1 MRLLSLIEVLFR
13 AAGSL
18 QDSCETCF
26 EKQAGKSSRLRRKK
40 ILVSDH
46 HTETS
51 RELSACSNSG
61 SKVALKLLARSMW
74 SVHACAYYSV
84 IGMVLLLSCF
94 ARLESQIWSHAHHSS
109 HSIQPLYL
117 ERLSFSNRIVYRRQ
131 EFNRKILIPG
141 SASEQSNAVQLQQE
155 PISHSLVSSQEPS
168 SAFSQELLLQFN
180 GSKADDS
187 DHVCRG
193 KRIYIYDLP
202 PEFNSDLVAR
212 CRYGITSWLNFC
224 PHTSNDGLGATLDCE
239 EKLPWKFAPPGLT
252 TTTTTTAVSDDAFTK
267 GWYKTDPYM
276 LELIFHS
283 RLQSYPCRT
292 SNSAIADVF
301 FIPYYTGLDALRY
314 LYNTTVI
321 PSPIPLP
328 FINALSPYV
337 RVLSAYPPARLDRHQ
352 EPVILHSSVCKS
364 VQETAYLS
372 LPSSLSHFV
381 LSFVLYCAITDRYS
395 RTKSRSV
402 EQTTD
407 MIAMPPSQFQC
418 RLKNIIASRIAFE
431 PRSSL
436 VLTQFVYECPECPPV
451 PCPHWTVVSAHHST
465 LSAFF

>member
-1 MRLLSLIEVLFR
+1 
-13 AAGSL
+13 
-18 QDSCETCF
+18 
-26 EKQAGKSSRLRRKK
+26 
-40 ILVSDH
+40 
-46 HTETS
+46 
-51 RELSACSNSG
+51 
-61 SKVALKLLARSMW
+61 
-74 SVHACAYYSV
+74 
-84 IGMVLLLSCF
+84 MVLLLSCF

-109 HSIQPLYL
+109 HSIQPLHL
-117 ERLSFSNRIVYRRQ
+117 ERLSFSDRIVYRRQ

-180 GSKADDS
+180 GSKADES

-224 PHTSNDGLGATLDCE
+224 PHTSNDGLGATLDSG

-252 TTTTTTAVSDDAFTK
+252 TTTTTAVPDDAFTQ

-292 SNSAIADVF
+292 SNSAIADAF

-328 FINALSPYV
+328 FINALSHYV
-337 RVLSAYPPARLDRHQ
+337 RVLSPYPPVRLDRHQ
-352 EPVILHSSVCKS
+352 EPAILHLSVGKS
-364 VQETAYLS
+364 VQETVYLS
-372 LPSSLSHFV
+372 LSSSLSHFFS
-381 LSFVLYCAITDRYS
+381 SFVLYRAIPDRYS
-395 RTKSRSV
+395 HTKSRSV
-402 EQTTD
+402 EQL
-407 MIAMPPSQFQC
+407 QC
-418 RLKNIIASRIAFE
+418 HLL
-431 PRSSL
+431 SSN
-436 VLTQFVYECPECPPV
+436 
-451 PCPHWTVVSAHHST
+451 A
-465 LSAFF
+465 A